1 MKLNTIICGDAEIE
15 LHKIRDKTI
24 DCVLTDP
31 PYNASNS
38 QIHLEDKRFKAIAE
52 EWDINFAI
60 DYIHN
65 VFRILKDNGS
75 ALIFCSYHLLRD
87 YLNAIDNGGFE
98 KDITLRQILH
108 FHKPDAMYS
117 VRKYYTFS
125 IEYILWITKG
135 NSYTFNK
142 EFAKTNLMS
151 YNVVRGKK
159 RFNHPS
165 PKPLDL
171 IRNLIMVH
179 TKKDDII
186 LDAFAGTGQTCVAA
200 KELGR
205 QYIGIEINP
214 EYCDTINARLQ
225 QDYLF

>member
-1 MKLNTIICGDAEIE
+1 MRHNTIICGDAFLE
-15 LHKIRDKTI
+15 LHKFRDESI

-38 QIHLEDKRFKAIAE
+38 QIELKDKRYKAIAE
-52 EWDINFAI
+52 KWDIDFTI
-60 DYIHN
+60 DYIYSI
-65 VFRILKDNGS
+65 FRILKDGGS

-87 YLNAIDNGGFE
+87 YLNVIDGVFE
-98 KDITLRQILH
+98 EVKLRQILH
-108 FHKPDAMYS
+108 YHKPDAMYS

-135 NSYTFNK
+135 GNYTFNRQ
-142 EFAKTNLMS
+142 FAKTNLMS
-151 YNVVRGKK
+151 YNIVRGAN

-165 PKPLDL
+165 PKPIDL
-171 IRNLIMVH
+171 IRSLILVH
-179 TKKDDII
+179 TNEDDII
-186 LDAFAGTGQTCVAA
+186 LDAFAGTGTICVAA

-205 QYIGIEINP
+205 QYLGIEINP

-225 QDYLF
+225 QGYLF